1 MMNNAGPCP
10 NESRCGACSSS
21 REANR
26 RGLPDVNPD
35 DASRRPQKKTSA
47 MSPGLHNAE
56 KQATN
61 FSESVRIE
69 IEASHWPIA
78 EHAS

>member
-1 MMNNAGPCP
+1 MNNAGPRP
-10 NESRCGACSSS
+10 NESRCGACSGN

-26 RGLPDVNPD
+26 KGLPNVNPD
-35 DASRRPQKKTSA
+35 YASRRPQEKTPA

-61 FSESVRIE
+61 FSESVRIA